1 MIAWKE
7 EKGTETELARIP
19 IHESTVQLRAEA
31 DFTQRRDEAEFFWKN
46 GEQWE
51 KRGPVHHLRLTPDH
65 FTDAVS
71 DCLCIPLRQRVGPL
85 SENFNTWCKA

>member
-31 DFTQRRDEAEFFWKN
+31 DFPQRRDEAEFFL
-46 GEQWE
+46 EE
-51 KRGPVHHLRLTPDH
+51 R
-65 FTDAVS
+65 
-71 DCLCIPLRQRVGPL
+71 
-85 SENFNTWCKA
+85 